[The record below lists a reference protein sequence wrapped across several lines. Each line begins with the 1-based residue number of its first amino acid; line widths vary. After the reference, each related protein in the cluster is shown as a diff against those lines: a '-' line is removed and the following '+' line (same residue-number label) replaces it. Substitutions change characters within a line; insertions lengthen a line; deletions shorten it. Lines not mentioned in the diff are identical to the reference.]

1 MKGPAADATD
11 APQSWGLLYNPV
23 MKMISFFPLFE
34 VMEHWWNEIDREKPK
49 YSGKNLSQLHFVH

>member
-1 MKGPAADATD
+1 
-11 APQSWGLLYNPV
+11 

-49 YSGKNLSQLHFVH
+49 YSGKNLSQFHFVH